1 MRHLSNTALYGAVS
15 EGPSSLPEG
24 LSAHLEKCDECSE
37 AVAALFELQS
47 AFGPVLYAEP
57 ATGECLTTDELAEFL
72 EGDPS
77 DKANISAHLEKCD
90 SCFEAAAF
98 YFSESA
104 TMRKGA
110 PPAPMNPTILNVR
123 PAVAPRAE
131 TRWGGIIEGWFGS
144 LPAFA
149 TALALFIALYST
161 PPAPGVAVLKGSPF
175 FHVHHARADSFPY
188 FYFGGE
194 GKEDETVPAD
204 MRVTAQRGR
213 IAFDWKPV
221 AGVTSYYFFLQE
233 TVDGEPSKVREIKDV
248 VPPLFMPSEDFRPGA
263 VYRWVAS
270 GTLGGQRYF
279 DGMVEFRV
287 SAK

>member
-1 MRHLSNTALYGAVS
+1 MTHLSNKALYRAAS
-15 EGPSSLPEG
+15 EGPSSLQKGP
-24 LSAHLEKCDECSE
+24 LAHLEKCDQCSE

-57 ATGECLTTDELAEFL
+57 AAGDCLTTDELAEFL

-77 DKANISAHLEKCD
+77 DKADISAHLEKCD

-104 TMRKGA
+104 EMRKGA
-110 PPAPMNPTILNVR
+110 SPAPVVPIIPNAR

-131 TRWGGIIEGWFGS
+131 TRWGGVIDGWFGS

-194 GKEDETVPAD
+194 GKEDEAVPAD

-213 IAFDWKPV
+213 IVFDWKPV
-221 AGVTSYYFFLQE
+221 AGVNSYYFFLQE

-270 GTLGGQRYF
+270 GKLGGQRYF